1 MGDFHKL
8 RVWQDAHGLTLSVY
22 RVTKVFPKE
31 EVYGIT
37 SQMRRAASS
46 ITANIAEGCG
56 RRGDREF
63 LRYLRIAL
71 GSANEL
77 EDHIILASDLEYMTP
92 EDRVRL
98 KAEVTVVQRMIAKLI
113 NRLSQ
118 QPIAN
123 SH

>member
-1 MGDFHKL
+1 MGNFHKL
-8 RVWQDAHGLTLSVY
+8 RVWQKAHVLTLSVY
-22 RVTKVFPKE
+22 RVTREFPRE
-31 EVYGIT
+31 EIYGIT

-56 RRGDREF
+56 RSGDREF

-77 EDHIILASDLEYMTP
+77 EDHIILATDLEYLTH
-92 EDRVRL
+92 DAGVQL
-98 KAEVTVVQRMIAKLI
+98 NSDVTIVQRMIAKLI

-118 QPIAN
+118 
-123 SH
+123 